1 MSVTKDDVKKA
12 LNLDGDDD
20 DSLISAYIK
29 AAEIFIK
36 NAIGEDKEDKSDKF
50 YVREEIT
57 SLLNVAIIS
66 LAGSYYTYRIS
77 LADTQNYSVDLTLN
91 SIIGQLRGKYAL
103 FLEEG
108 ETNG

>member
-36 NAIGEDKEDKSDKF
+36 NAIGEDKSDKF